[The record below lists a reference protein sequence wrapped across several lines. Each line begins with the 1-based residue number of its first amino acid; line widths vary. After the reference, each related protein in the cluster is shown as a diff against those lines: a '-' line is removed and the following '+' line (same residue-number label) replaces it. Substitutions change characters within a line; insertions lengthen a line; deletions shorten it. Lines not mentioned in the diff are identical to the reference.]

1 MNIIKRLLLLIFVI
15 TFQKIYAYDYAWEV
29 EYEIKN
35 KTFDEIN
42 QTVWEFVYNNPK
54 FHVYILEGELYQLR
68 LEMLEP
74 YKLSDYATE
83 WMSKEGILTE
93 DIYKYPMSVDSYIYL
108 SDVDAAVHF
117 FLIKFATGKT
127 VFRLDQY
134 WIGYEFIDNRWQA
147 KKDCKGYNFNDVE
160 PTKKEIPIKESFEK
174 NFLSKL
180 PLEWEYE
187 KPAAID
193 RFFSKF
199 LSLFR
204 KRKNFVD

>member
-29 EYEIKN
+29 EYEIKC
-35 KTFDEIN
+35 DSLEIIN
-42 QTVWEFVYNNPK
+42 NSVMSLLCEKSYFQAFVLDWDAYNRYEPK
-54 FHVYILEGELYQLR
+54 GHELGIKNIYYKLCLEKKEYEPFGKVLQGDIYLQDVNSVVRFYIPYIKGRNRCYIRLVSYCNILER
-68 LEMLEP
+68 
-74 YKLSDYATE
+74 KSNIIC
-83 WMSKEGILTE
+83 GIPG
-93 DIYKYPMSVDSYIYL
+93 KYIS
-108 SDVDAAVHF
+108 
-117 FLIKFATGKT
+117 
-127 VFRLDQY
+127 
-134 WIGYEFIDNRWQA
+134 
-147 KKDCKGYNFNDVE
+147 FNDVE